1 MPVTA
6 ALQAGRGRQ
15 GQAGACRQACR
26 QLLCSLDVAAAGALP
41 IAWLDL
47 HAGLGAGLRSA
58 IATPIAATIASLG
71 CLGHA
76 WRHLSSIALG
86 HTALV
91 ALLAEVEAAKG
102 GERKEREGSN
112 TGSQIQQ

>member
-1 MPVTA
+1 MTA

-15 GQAGACRQACR
+15 GQAGACR

-47 HAGLGAGLRSA
+47 HAGLGSGLRRA
-58 IATPIAATIASLG
+58 IAAAIDRLG

-76 WRHLSSIALG
+76 WRHLSSITLG
-86 HTALV
+86 HAALV
-91 ALLAEVEAAKG
+91 ALLPEVEAAKG
-102 GERKEREGSN
+102 GEREESKTRK
-112 TGSQIQQ
+112 